1 MSCLAQ
7 LNHVAKRLCKLETC
21 ETLLYKRLGQ
31 LIIMLIYA
39 RFFVKRPRVTSTCF
53 LNKSLNFAR
62 LFARLMPVF
71 LQKKCPSLARLF
83 SKMSPSE
90 ELQHCF
96 TIISHDIQ
104 LPARYRVFFNWF
116 PKKRQNLQT
125 GWHLKPVLQLLLHYF
140 LFLCSPHLLRLPLL
154 RN

>member
-7 LNHVAKRLCKLETC
+7 LNHVAKRLETC

-39 RFFVKRPRVTSTCF
+39 
-53 LNKSLNFAR
+53 
-62 LFARLMPVF
+62 LFSYF
-71 LQKKCPSLARLF
+71 CKKKCPSLARLF
-83 SKMSPSE
+83 SKMSLSE

>member
-1 MSCLAQ
+1 MSCLAR
-7 LNHVAKRLCKLETC
+7 LKHASKRLCICNLETC
-21 ETLLYKRLGQ
+21 ETLLYKHLGH

-39 RFFVKRPRVTSTCF
+39 LFCQKAASHIYVF

-62 LFARLMPVF
+62 LFARLMPIF
-71 LQKKCPSLARLF
+71 LQKKCPSLPRLF

-116 PKKRQNLQT
+116 PKSSEFTN
-125 GWHLKPVLQLLLHYF
+125 GWHLKPVLQLLLLYF

>member
-1 MSCLAQ
+1 MLTEVEIVHGNICINMYTS
-7 LNHVAKRLCKLETC
+7 NPGI
-21 ETLLYKRLGQ
+21 LGGDAVRQ
-31 LIIMLIYA
+31 N
-39 RFFVKRPRVTSTCF
+39 C
-53 LNKSLNFAR
+53 SLNFAR

-140 LFLCSPHLLRLPLL
+140 LFLRSPHLLRLPLL